1 MYQTIENPLDIAYQ
15 VSSVFA
21 CINVAPLLDQLGSL
35 FLDLSTR
42 CWIRIHL
49 EFAHEFF
56 KVLTSFHF

>member
-1 MYQTIENPLDIAYQ
+1 MYQTIENPLDIVYQ